1 MNATKPLP
9 PTDVIVL
16 DAMRRTPAVEK
27 AVADRARAIVL
38 DRQKLRE
45 RLVEVEDGQLA
56 RHYLNCV
63 KRHEETIAAAR
74 AAYDAFQAA
83 EQRVA
88 EAETARVNAS
98 FTILQCREEVVAAL
112 HAGADNAAIDEFV
125 RWLRTELTTT
135 RKAQETREVTSR
147 NRVTGKS
154 TTRFESN
161 GEAVATRTLAINE
174 ALHAAEALR
183 LLADQA
189 VVPERI
195 VELKAALPP
204 PVAQVASSGKEV

>member
-1 MNATKPLP
+1 VPVTINPSIPL
-9 PTDVIVL
+9 
-16 DAMRRTPAVEK
+16 
-27 AVADRARAIVL
+27 
-38 DRQKLRE
+38 
-45 RLVEVEDGQLA
+45 
-56 RHYLNCV
+56 
-63 KRHEETIAAAR
+63 
-74 AAYDAFQAA
+74 
-83 EQRVA
+83 
-88 EAETARVNAS
+88 
-98 FTILQCREEVVAAL
+98 CR
-112 HAGADNAAIDEFV
+112 G
-125 RWLRTELTTT
+125 
-135 RKAQETREVTSR
+135 TSR